1 EIQLE
6 VGTLAF
12 TYCQVPIMYKLSDKS
27 GIKVEFSNQEIL
39 ESASLILDTDTSN
52 KLFKRTGEIN
62 LITVYIKK

>member
-1 EIQLE
+1 
-6 VGTLAF
+6 
-12 TYCQVPIMYKLSDKS
+12 MYKLSDKS